1 MEKFADYAASL
12 MTEVEVIKEFVSTI
26 QEVTKD
32 YTEKSEDM
40 LTQYTTELL
49 TIMKKKGCNCE
60 HKSKH

>member
-12 MTEVEVIKEFVSTI
+12 MTEGEIIKEFVSTI
-26 QEVTKD
+26 QVITND
-32 YTEKSEDM
+32 YTDHTENK

-60 HKSKH
+60 HKPKY